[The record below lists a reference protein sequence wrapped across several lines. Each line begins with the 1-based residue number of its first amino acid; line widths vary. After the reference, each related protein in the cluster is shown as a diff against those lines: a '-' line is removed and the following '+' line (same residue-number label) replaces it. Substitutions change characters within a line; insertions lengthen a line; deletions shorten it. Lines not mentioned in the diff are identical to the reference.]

1 MCVAKAEP
9 AFPSVLASLLRHLT
23 RKPTIR
29 LWRIIQ
35 FLCRSHPKMSS
46 YSTNKK
52 TRRNPFTL
60 IPPDMDMNPFR
71 LVWEDLGSV
80 LSRGKLLF
88 YIVIPH
94 RPSRSGTL
102 DELYPDYA
110 NIRDLAL
117 HVVLLVFQAIVFL
130 TFVVFFFTFWV
141 FPAVLPA
148 AVLLLAWVV
157 TAAILRMLNGP
168 PSSQC
173 LVGIPENDVS
183 PVNDA
188 SELWF
193 FINGICTGRTWHQS
207 NLTLLANIFRREI
220 VGIHNPTYDQLIAW
234 VPSKGLV
241 LDLVECLI
249 QRDLDYKTQDIRQGR
264 AQLRAALQAPQTK
277 KVVLIAHSQGG
288 IVAASIIDW
297 LYGELT
303 SEEMGKLEIYTFGN
317 AARHFRNP
325 AVGEA
330 QTEVVKYIEHY
341 ANSEDFVANIGVL
354 QFTSEA
360 ARYSSS
366 DLFAGHVFKRD
377 GTGHLLN
384 MHYLDAMFSDQE
396 RFMDTEVV
404 VHGHDLSD
412 QTLLKPIKELSRL
425 IQYKDG
431 KSPCVV

>member
-1 MCVAKAEP
+1 
-9 AFPSVLASLLRHLT
+9 
-23 RKPTIR
+23 
-29 LWRIIQ
+29 
-35 FLCRSHPKMSS
+35 MSS
-46 YSTNKK
+46 YSTNK
-52 TRRNPFTL
+52 RARMNPFTL
-60 IPPDMDMNPFR
+60 IPPDMEINPFR

-80 LSRGKLLF
+80 LSRGKLLP

-110 NIRDLAL
+110 NIRDIVL
-117 HVVLLVFQAIVFL
+117 HVILLVFQVILLF
-130 TFVVFFFTFWV
+130 TFVVFLFTFWV
-141 FPAVLPA
+141 FPAVLPVA
-148 AVLLLAWVV
+148 FLLLSWVV
-157 TAAILRMLNGP
+157 TAAILRMLNGAP
-168 PSSQC
+168 RSQC
-173 LVGIPENDVS
+173 LVGVPENDVA
-183 PVNDA
+183 PANDA

-220 VGIHNPTYDQLIAW
+220 VGIHNPT
-234 VPSKGLV
+234 KGLV

-303 SEEMGKLEIYTFGN
+303 DETMSKLEIYTFGN
-317 AARHFRNP
+317 AARHFRTP
-325 AVGEA
+325 AIRET
-330 QTEVVKYIEHY
+330 QTEQVVKYIEHY
-341 ANSEDFVANIGVL
+341 ANSEDFVANIGIL

-360 ARYSSS
+360 ARYSNS
-366 DLFAGHVFKRD
+366 DLFAGHVFKRE

-384 MHYLDAMFSDQE
+384 MHYLDAMFGDQQ
-396 RFMDTEVV
+396 RFMDTKVI
-404 VHGHDLSD
+404 VHEQDLSG
-412 QTLLKPIKELSRL
+412 QTILKPIKELSRL

-431 KSPCVV
+431 RSPGVVQEEPRYEHFAKGDKKLRKHGLTK